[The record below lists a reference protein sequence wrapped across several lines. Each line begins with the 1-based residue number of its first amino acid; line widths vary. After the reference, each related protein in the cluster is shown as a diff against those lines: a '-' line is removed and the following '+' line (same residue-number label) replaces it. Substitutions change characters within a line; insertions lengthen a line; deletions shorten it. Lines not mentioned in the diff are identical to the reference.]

1 MASGQLHQLPHL
13 VLLHS
18 LKLLLHG
25 GLPHWIALGFRVSCR
40 LASMREVELG
50 EESRRLTW
58 RRVVAEDV
66 LHRAV
71 AEGLIIVGCIE
82 PVLVILQRRGVLD
95 LWHRGWS
102 W

>member
-1 MASGQLHQLPHL
+1 
-13 VLLHS
+13 
-18 LKLLLHG
+18 
-25 GLPHWIALGFRVSCR
+25 
-40 LASMREVELG
+40 MREVELG

-82 PVLVILQRRGVLD
+82 PALVILQRRGVLD
-95 LWHRGWS
+95 LCAGVGIGAAGVVS
-102 W
+102 S

>member
-1 MASGQLHQLPHL
+1 
-13 VLLHS
+13 
-18 LKLLLHG
+18 
-25 GLPHWIALGFRVSCR
+25 
-40 LASMREVELG
+40 MREVELG

-95 LWHRGWS
+95 LWRRGWN
-102 W
+102 WCCRRGFFLK